1 MNRTIELKKLMDA
14 LRLDSSS
21 AARLLSRSES
31 IVTAADMD
39 DYIKGRR
46 IVPGWVLSWL
56 EWEAKNN
63 C

>member
-1 MNRTIELKKLMDA
+1 MTRSDELMQLLHD
-14 LRLDSSS
+14 LRLASFS
-21 AARLLSRSES
+21 AARLLSRPES

-39 DYIKGRR
+39 DYINGRR

-63 C
+63 Y